1 MTQHTEQNKTFRKK
15 RQQAESAL
23 SDELVK
29 LHGRFTDAV
38 QLAFHMQL
46 VGLEPPASMLTALE
60 EYKEML
66 ITYAALHEAA
76 SHARVD
82 EINAEQAAAEGNV

>member
-1 MTQHTEQNKTFRKK
+1 
-15 RQQAESAL
+15 
-23 SDELVK
+23 
-29 LHGRFTDAV
+29 
-38 QLAFHMQL
+38 MQL